1 MQILP
6 ALHALTGS
14 DTTSKVGRKDK
25 AFKVVCSSKHQELT
39 IFGENDLNSER
50 IKNAEKFLIECV
62 GNKESLSMGT
72 TTFDRL

>member
-25 AFKVVCSSKHQELT
+25 AFKVVCSSKH
-39 IFGENDLNSER
+39 
-50 IKNAEKFLIECV
+50 
-62 GNKESLSMGT
+62 
-72 TTFDRL
+72 

>member
-25 AFKVVCSSKHQELT
+25 AFKVVCNSKH
-39 IFGENDLNSER
+39 
-50 IKNAEKFLIECV
+50 
-62 GNKESLSMGT
+62 
-72 TTFDRL
+72 